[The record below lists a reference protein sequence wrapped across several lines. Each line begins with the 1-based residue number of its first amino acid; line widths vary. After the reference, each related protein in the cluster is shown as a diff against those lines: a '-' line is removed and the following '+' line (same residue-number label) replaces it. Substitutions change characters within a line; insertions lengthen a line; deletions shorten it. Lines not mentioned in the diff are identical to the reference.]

1 MDAFAKNIWNL
12 QPYEK
17 NAFEKSFT
25 SFEDHEGYQARKQSL
40 GVQDIKTVTNG
51 NQHAHG

>member
-1 MDAFAKNIWNL
+1 MDAFAKDIWDS

-25 SFEDHEGYQARKQSL
+25 NFEDHEGYQAKGIFKSS
-40 GVQDIKTVTNG
+40 K
-51 NQHAHG
+51 H

>member
-1 MDAFAKNIWNL
+1 MDAFAKDIWNS

-25 SFEDHEGYQARKQSL
+25 SFEDHKGYQAGKGSL
-40 GVQDIKTVTNG
+40 GVQDIKIVTNG